1 MKKILLALILLLNF
15 STVDAI
21 APLDEDVM
29 TTTVIEEVT
38 PTVVK
43 DDYDKPVSS
52 EDEVIRN
59 QDDIKPEYRIDEY
72 MEPTLYTGE
81 EENELTEDMVKIT
94 AVNEEKEYYD
104 KYIWPASLISLG
116 ASLTS
121 LGMVIHLYTKSKK

>member
-1 MKKILLALILLLNF
+1 MKQRSQSYAVYFLLFVAIIVLVVFSLNKNNAAD
-15 STVDAI
+15 TVLSINQLA
-21 APLDEDVM
+21 DE
-29 TTTVIEEVT
+29 IQQGNI
-38 PTVVK
+38 
-43 DDYDKPVSS
+43 S
-52 EDEVIRN
+52 
-59 QDDIKPEYRIDEY
+59 RIV
-72 MEPTLYTGE
+72 E